1 MLKLLK
7 KSFFSLDVSFVRITP
22 NYSQFYYLAN
32 RRGSRLLRR
41 MFLGLVNNILN
52 RCGVVGALL
61 LPFSNTCRRQYARAI
76 KSKKKHNNLDAYN
89 FKCLKGI
96 SCK

>member
-22 NYSQFYYLAN
+22 NYSQFYHLAN

-41 MFLGLVNNILN
+41 MFLGLANNVLN
-52 RCGVVGALL
+52 KCDVVGALL
-61 LPFSNTCRRQYARAI
+61 LPFSNTFRRQYVRAI
-76 KSKKKHNNLDAYN
+76 ESRKKHNNLDADN
-89 FKCLKGI
+89 FKIPRGDQL
-96 SCK
+96 

>member
-7 KSFFSLDVSFVRITP
+7 KSFFSLILVSFVRITP
-22 NYSQFYYLAN
+22 NYSQFYHLAN

-41 MFLGLVNNILN
+41 MFLGLANNILN

-89 FKCLKGI
+89 FKMPQGDQL
-96 SCK
+96 

>member
-22 NYSQFYYLAN
+22 NYSQFYHLAN

-41 MFLGLVNNILN
+41 MFLGLANNVLN

-61 LPFSNTCRRQYARAI
+61 LPFSNTCHRQYARAI
-76 KSKKKHNNLDAYN
+76 KSKKKHNNLDADN
-89 FKCLKGI
+89 FKMPQGDQL
-96 SCK
+96 

>member
-7 KSFFSLDVSFVRITP
+7 KSFFSLDVSMFELRLII
-22 NYSQFYYLAN
+22 QFYHLAN

-41 MFLGLVNNILN
+41 MFLGLANNVLN

-61 LPFSNTCRRQYARAI
+61 LPFSNTCCRQYARAI
-76 KSKKKHNNLDAYN
+76 KSKKKHNNVDAYN
-89 FKCLKGI
+89 FKMPQGDQL
-96 SCK
+96 